1 MKKISIVFIVLLSF
15 LITININGAD
25 EKGSKER
32 KNHTVVGAD
41 GKVQLIEY
49 TLEQKANLEKLNKD
63 IQFFHDKLNEQ
74 IPYIVA
80 EKLAKNGKYERDMD
94 AYLEHNPAKKTQ
106 YVVNEYF
113 ILTLADKKVSEI
125 KLIERKANVVTNR
138 ELETVIRTISNKVS
152 DKPSDGVVLNINVE
166 TNGGPFLQGNPA
178 DVYTSNNDKPVILP
192 TFLSAGLKEKQTY
205 SMTNIVDPADRIWL
219 VKMYKKTVEKI
230 VRDIDRVIERR
241 TKRKEIYTKK
251 MLKNLGN

>member
-25 EKGSKER
+25 EKASKER
-32 KNHTVVGAD
+32 KNGTVVSAD

-49 TLEQKANLEKLNKD
+49 TPEQTANLEKLNKD

-113 ILTLADKKVSEI
+113 VLTLADKKVSEI
-125 KLIERKANVVTNR
+125 KLIERKANVVANR
-138 ELETVIRTISNKVS
+138 ELETVVRTISNKVN

-166 TNGGPFLQGNPA
+166 TSGGQFLQGNPA